1 MEYIP
6 FSLNKITITGTKN
19 DCLLKIYYVSLKTL
33 EWINSLHDHGIV
45 HRDIKPENFLIR
57 ENRSICLIDF
67 GLSIHY
73 RINGRHIDGG
83 IGEVDGTPL
92 YQSARSHG
100 GHTCSQRDDMESWI
114 YSILFLYKRYDTD
127 LELWENLGESEVPH
141 AKRQI
146 AKRQLPRIPPFDDIF
161 DNVCLL
167 DFKSQPDYDDYKSKI
182 VEKITDVGYKL
193 EQVQDFRSFW
203 VTKWRMLLN
212 FLFF

>member
-1 MEYIP
+1 
-6 FSLNKITITGTKN
+6 
-19 DCLLKIYYVSLKTL
+19 
-33 EWINSLHDHGIV
+33 
-45 HRDIKPENFLIR
+45 
-57 ENRSICLIDF
+57 
-67 GLSIHY
+67 
-73 RINGRHIDGG
+73 
-83 IGEVDGTPL
+83 
-92 YQSARSHG
+92 
-100 GHTCSQRDDMESWI
+100 MESWI

-193 EQVQDFRSFW
+193 EQVQDFRSF
-203 VTKWRMLLN
+203 
-212 FLFF
+212 